1 MQKKSFQKGI
11 IYAVLAC
18 ILWGFIF
25 IAPNLI
31 PAFTPIDIVIGRY
44 FFFGGAS
51 TLFFIKY
58 AWRKKFSS
66 YRDKLKA
73 AMILSLF
80 GTVGYYLFL
89 VLGIRYSDSVIS
101 ALIVSVSPITIA
113 IYGNYHEK
121 HLPYRKLFFPSLLI
135 LVGIALVNWQ
145 GFKDLELITNYS
157 LGIFFTILSVL
168 LWTWY
173 VVKNSKFVKSE
184 TSLKPSIWA
193 TFIGVGSFVWALLFF
208 FLASI
213 LKIPS
218 FEMSSF
224 LNINFFL
231 VSAALGLLSS
241 FLGAYFWNLASY
253 HLPVSLA
260 GQISILETVF
270 GLLFFYLIESKIPT
284 ISDLLGIFILL
295 SAVYFALT
303 KFSKISRSVEESEP
317 HL

>member
-25 IAPNLI
+25 VAPNLI
-31 PAFTPIDIVIGRY
+31 PSFTPIDIVIGRY

-66 YRDKLKA
+66 YRDYLKVA
-73 AMILSLF
+73 IILSLF
-80 GTVGYYLFL
+80 GTLGYYLFL
-89 VLGIRYSDSVIS
+89 VLGIRHTDSVIS
-101 ALIVSVSPITIA
+101 SLLVSISPITIA

-121 HLPYRKLFFPSLLI
+121 KLPYRKLFFPSFLI
-135 LVGIALVNWQ
+135 LIGIILVNLE
-145 GFKDLELITNYS
+145 GFNNLDSLANYS
-157 LGIFFTILSVL
+157 LGIFFTVLSVL

-173 VVKNSKFVKSE
+173 VVKNAKFVKKE
-184 TSLKPSIWA
+184 ISLKPS
-193 TFIGVGSFVWALLFF
+193 VWASLVGVSSFIWTILFF
-208 FLASI
+208 LIISFLDM
-213 LKIPS
+213 PN
-218 FEMSSF
+218 FEMSNF
-224 LNINFFL
+224 LNLNFLL

-260 GQISILETVF
+260 GQISILETIF
-270 GLLFFYLIESKIPT
+270 GLIFFYLIESKFPT
-284 ISDLLGIFILL
+284 ITHLIGIFILL
-295 SAVYFALT
+295 SAVYFALD
-303 KFSKISRSVEESEP
+303 KFSKISRNVEESEP